1 MSTLMSTNHRSGWVR
16 TLLVVAS
23 LALTA
28 GFLGVGSSA
37 VAEDGASTANV
48 DTAIVELDDCW
59 DADAPPVRNLRI
71 VSQVT
76 TNNRTKVVLAWEESE
91 DPGWFANYRVSYVSD
106 WRPQKY
112 MVLKTSETSVSISGL
127 WPGRTYTLFVQPNGN
142 SQSSCLEELFG
153 EGWGVPVGV
162 EVTTPSAPKYRAD
175 SPWVVSL
182 GDSFISGE
190 GGRWAGNS
198 DLLDGLRS
206 GTDTGERAY
215 YDYASGEVIE
225 GCHRSRAAMINI
237 LVAKSM
243 NFACSGAITSSAYDD
258 DVRPNKSGDNPEKWK
273 PGVDSN
279 IFPNVDLP
287 FEGQEA
293 IGQTEMLRRFAED
306 HNVKMVVL
314 SIGGNNFYFSDIVT
328 NCVLS
333 YVGSG
338 RCSEDERLAH
348 YLTEEWQSKVR
359 AEVKIAVQNIVWAM
373 RAAGY
378 DENQWTLVQ
387 TFYPKPIATSD
398 VMRYPEFEFNFLTNS
413 IDYPR
418 QSTGGCGFWDD
429 DADWAINTVLPTVN
443 ETIAEAALEAKA
455 YFEGRL
461 RLVQLD
467 NSNAFRG
474 HELCHEGVKRVNSSN
489 SEDRGGVKSWRSK
502 KASDKSEWMKDIDIS
517 NFSATTKNEGFHP
530 GYWGQLALRNCLREV
545 WNEGDIVSGGICT
558 PTRGKNKYGE
568 PNMEFKPEPA
578 LTHLNQ
584 RGS

>member
-1 MSTLMSTNHRSGWVR
+1 MRTNLTRRRPAWVR
-16 TLLVVAS
+16 AILVVAS

-59 DADAPPVRNLRI
+59 DEDAPPVRNLRN

-76 TNNRTKVVLAWEESE
+76 INNRTKVVLTWEESE

-112 MVLKTSETSVSISGL
+112 MVLKTSETSVTISGL
-127 WPGRTYTLFVQPNGN
+127 WPGRTYTFFVQPNGN
-142 SQSSCLEELFG
+142 SQSSCLGELFG

-162 EVTTPSAPKYRAD
+162 EVTTPSTPKYRAD

-225 GCHRSRAAMINI
+225 GCHRSRAAMIHI

-328 NCVLS
+328 NCVLG
-333 YVGSG
+333 YALGSW
-338 RCSEDERLAH
+338 CSEDERLAH

-359 AEVKIAVQNIVWAM
+359 GEVKIAIQNIVWAM

-378 DENQWTLVQ
+378 DESQWTLVQ

-398 VMRYPEFEFNFLTNS
+398 VMRYPDIAINPVTGS
-413 IDYPR
+413 VDYPR
-418 QSTGGCGFWDD
+418 QYQGGCGFWDD

-443 ETIAEAALEAKA
+443 QTIAEAALEAKA

-474 HELCHEGVKRVNSSN
+474 HELCNIGVKRVNSSN
-489 SEDRGGVKSWRSK
+489 SEDRGGVKSWHSK

-545 WNEGDIVSGGICT
+545 WNGGDVVSGGICT
-558 PTRGKNKYGE
+558 PTRGRNQYGE
-568 PNMEFKPEPA
+568 PNMEFKREST
-578 LTHLNQ
+578 LTHVNQ
-584 RGS
+584 QDS